1 MSRSVG
7 SLLLYR
13 HARCD
18 LFLFDD
24 LLATPRHTCC
34 GGEFFWGE
42 AAVCLLKGTRDN
54 AQRQDECDD
63 EFAFTIHPNG
73 WNS

>member
-7 SLLLYR
+7 SLLYSATR
-13 HARCD
+13 VVT
-18 LFLFDD
+18 LFSLTTRSP
-24 LLATPRHTCC
+24 LPATLAVA
-34 GGEFFWGE
+34 GSFFGE

-73 WNS
+73 EQG

>member
-7 SLLLYR
+7 SLLYSATR
-13 HARCD
+13 VVT
-18 LFLFDD
+18 LFSLTTRSP
-24 LLATPRHTCC
+24 LPATLAVA
-34 GGEFFWGE
+34 GSFFWGE

>member
-7 SLLLYR
+7 SLLYSATR
-13 HARCD
+13 VVT
-18 LFLFDD
+18 LFSLTTRSP
-24 LLATPRHTCC
+24 LPATRSD
-34 GGEFFWGE
+34 
-42 AAVCLLKGTRDN
+42 LLKGTRDN
-54 AQRQDECDD
+54 AQRQDEFDD

>member
-7 SLLLYR
+7 SLLYSATRVVTFFSSTTRPPLP
-13 HARCD
+13 AT
-18 LFLFDD
+18 LAVAGSFL
-24 LLATPRHTCC
+24 
-34 GGEFFWGE
+34 GGG

-73 WNS
+73 RNS

>member
-7 SLLLYR
+7 SLLYSATRVVTFFSLTTR
-13 HARCD
+13 PPLPAT
-18 LFLFDD
+18 
-24 LLATPRHTCC
+24 LAVA
-34 GGEFFWGE
+34 GSFFGE

>member
-1 MSRSVG
+1 MSRWVG
-7 SLLLYR
+7 SLLYSATRVVTFFSLTTR
-13 HARCD
+13 SP
-18 LFLFDD
+18 LP
-24 LLATPRHTCC
+24 ATPAVA
-34 GGEFFWGE
+34 GGFFWG
-42 AAVCLLKGTRDN
+42 AAVWLLKGTRDN

>member
-7 SLLLYR
+7 S
-13 HARCD
+13 
-18 LFLFDD
+18 FLHSAPRVVPFFS
-24 LLATPRHTCC
+24 LATRSPLPATLAVA
-34 GGEFFWGE
+34 GSFFGE

-54 AQRQDECDD
+54 AQRQDEFDD

>member
-7 SLLLYR
+7 SLLYSATRVVTFFSLTTR
-13 HARCD
+13 SPLPAT
-18 LFLFDD
+18 
-24 LLATPRHTCC
+24 LAVA
-34 GGEFFWGE
+34 GSFFGE

-54 AQRQDECDD
+54 AQRQDEFDD